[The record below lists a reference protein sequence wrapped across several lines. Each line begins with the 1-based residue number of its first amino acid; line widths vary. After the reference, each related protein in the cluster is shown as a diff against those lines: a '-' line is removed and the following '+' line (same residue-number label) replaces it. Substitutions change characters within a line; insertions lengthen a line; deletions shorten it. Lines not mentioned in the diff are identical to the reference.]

1 MEPAP
6 SEYADHID
14 AVAAFLLHLLGE
26 REKLSRA
33 IRAAK
38 ERQEMDM
45 DSEVSLNS
53 TRQSLASFFRHMVD
67 LRNSEKLLPGGATG
81 YRFNAEGNQVPF
93 RCDAKRVV
101 TIHYDRNRVRSYL
114 KQLTEK
120 SDQVSA
126 QLDRCLINSQVDYDA
141 PFDVNDSFAAVFGD
155 YQEAADRLTSQVR
168 LSRMQQRRNAGRP
181 VQVQMNHNAARQ
193 LTQEKCYLGRPLYGT
208 HRRPAQRDPS
218 ARRFFATTIF
228 PHTQAPPP
236 APHVSTTDEGI

>member
-1 MEPAP
+1 MNLKEAFRFQNKLQSLMDEAERILADDLNITQVKVTALYKKAMPEQENETTVEPAP

-155 YQEAADRLTSQVR
+155 YQE
-168 LSRMQQRRNAGRP
+168 
-181 VQVQMNHNAARQ
+181 RQ
-193 LTQEKCYLGRPLYGT
+193 T
-208 HRRPAQRDPS
+208 A
-218 ARRFFATTIF
+218 
-228 PHTQAPPP
+228 
-236 APHVSTTDEGI
+236 

>member
-1 MEPAP
+1 MNLKEAFRFQNKLQSLMDEAERILADDRNITQVKVTALYKKAMPEQENETTVEPAP

-81 YRFNAEGNQVPF
+81 YRFNAEGNQVTF

-155 YQEAADRLTSQVR
+155 YQE
-168 LSRMQQRRNAGRP
+168 
-181 VQVQMNHNAARQ
+181 RQ
-193 LTQEKCYLGRPLYGT
+193 T
-208 HRRPAQRDPS
+208 A
-218 ARRFFATTIF
+218 
-228 PHTQAPPP
+228 
-236 APHVSTTDEGI
+236 

>member
-1 MEPAP
+1 MILKEAFRFQNKLQSLMDEAERILADDRNITQVKVTALYKKAMPEQENETTVEPAP

-120 SDQVSA
+120 SDRVSA

-155 YQEAADRLTSQVR
+155 YQE
-168 LSRMQQRRNAGRP
+168 
-181 VQVQMNHNAARQ
+181 RQ
-193 LTQEKCYLGRPLYGT
+193 T
-208 HRRPAQRDPS
+208 A
-218 ARRFFATTIF
+218 
-228 PHTQAPPP
+228 
-236 APHVSTTDEGI
+236 

>member
-1 MEPAP
+1 MNLKEAFRFQNKLQSLMDEAERILADDRNITQVKVTALYKKAMPEQENETTVEPAP

-93 RCDAKRVV
+93 RCDAKQVV

-155 YQEAADRLTSQVR
+155 YQE
-168 LSRMQQRRNAGRP
+168 
-181 VQVQMNHNAARQ
+181 RQ
-193 LTQEKCYLGRPLYGT
+193 T
-208 HRRPAQRDPS
+208 A
-218 ARRFFATTIF
+218 
-228 PHTQAPPP
+228 
-236 APHVSTTDEGI
+236 

>member
-1 MEPAP
+1 MNLKEAFRFQNKLQSLMDEAERILADDRNITRVKVTALYKKAMPEQENETTVEPAP

-53 TRQSLASFFRHMVD
+53 TRQSLASFFHHMVD

-155 YQEAADRLTSQVR
+155 YQE
-168 LSRMQQRRNAGRP
+168 
-181 VQVQMNHNAARQ
+181 RQ
-193 LTQEKCYLGRPLYGT
+193 T
-208 HRRPAQRDPS
+208 A
-218 ARRFFATTIF
+218 
-228 PHTQAPPP
+228 
-236 APHVSTTDEGI
+236 

>member
-1 MEPAP
+1 MNLKEAFRFQNKLQSLMDEAERILADDRNITQVKVTALYKKAMPEQENETTVEPAP

-120 SDQVSA
+120 SDRVSA

-155 YQEAADRLTSQVR
+155 YQERQTACPSQVR
-168 LSRMQQRRNAGRP
+168 LSRG
-181 VQVQMNHNAARQ
+181 
-193 LTQEKCYLGRPLYGT
+193 
-208 HRRPAQRDPS
+208 D
-218 ARRFFATTIF
+218 RFRCR
-228 PHTQAPPP
+228 
-236 APHVSTTDEGI
+236 

>member
-1 MEPAP
+1 MNLKEAFRFQNKLQSLMDEAERILADDRNITQVKVTALYKKAMPEQENETTVEPAP

-14 AVAAFLLHLLGE
+14 AVAAFLLYLLGE

-53 TRQSLASFFRHMVD
+53 TRQAMAAFFRHMVD

-101 TIHYDRNRVRSYL
+101 TIHYDRNRVRGYL

-120 SDQVSA
+120 SDRVSA

-155 YQEAADRLTSQVR
+155 YQE
-168 LSRMQQRRNAGRP
+168 
-181 VQVQMNHNAARQ
+181 RQ
-193 LTQEKCYLGRPLYGT
+193 T
-208 HRRPAQRDPS
+208 A
-218 ARRFFATTIF
+218 
-228 PHTQAPPP
+228 
-236 APHVSTTDEGI
+236 

>member
-1 MEPAP
+1 MNLKEAFRFQNKLQSLMDEAERILADDRNITQVKVTALYKKAMPEQENETTVEPAP

-120 SDQVSA
+120 SDRVSA

-155 YQEAADRLTSQVR
+155 YQE
-168 LSRMQQRRNAGRP
+168 
-181 VQVQMNHNAARQ
+181 RQ
-193 LTQEKCYLGRPLYGT
+193 T
-208 HRRPAQRDPS
+208 A
-218 ARRFFATTIF
+218 
-228 PHTQAPPP
+228 
-236 APHVSTTDEGI
+236 

>member
-1 MEPAP
+1 MNLKEAFRFQNKLQSLMDEAERILADDRNITQVKVTALYKKAMPEQENETTVEPAP

-120 SDQVSA
+120 SDRVSA

-155 YQEAADRLTSQVR
+155 Y
-168 LSRMQQRRNAGRP
+168 RNSSLL
-181 VQVQMNHNAARQ
+181 NAYHQ
-193 LTQEKCYLGRPLYGT
+193 
-208 HRRPAQRDPS
+208 
-218 ARRFFATTIF
+218 
-228 PHTQAPPP
+228 
-236 APHVSTTDEGI
+236 

>member
-1 MEPAP
+1 MNLKEAFRFQNKLQSLMDEAERILADDRNITQVKVTALYKKAMPEQENETTVEPAP

-141 PFDVNDSFAAVFGD
+141 LFDVNDSFAAVFGD
-155 YQEAADRLTSQVR
+155 YQE
-168 LSRMQQRRNAGRP
+168 
-181 VQVQMNHNAARQ
+181 RQ
-193 LTQEKCYLGRPLYGT
+193 T
-208 HRRPAQRDPS
+208 A
-218 ARRFFATTIF
+218 
-228 PHTQAPPP
+228 
-236 APHVSTTDEGI
+236 

>member
-1 MEPAP
+1 MNLKEAFRFQNKLQSLMDEAERILADDRNITQVKVTALYKKAMPEQENETTVEPAP

-155 YQEAADRLTSQVR
+155 YQE
-168 LSRMQQRRNAGRP
+168 QQTA
-181 VQVQMNHNAARQ
+181 
-193 LTQEKCYLGRPLYGT
+193 
-208 HRRPAQRDPS
+208 
-218 ARRFFATTIF
+218 
-228 PHTQAPPP
+228 
-236 APHVSTTDEGI
+236 

>member
-1 MEPAP
+1 MNLKEAFRFQNKLQSLMDEAERILADDRNITQVKVTALYKKAMPEQENETTVEPAP

-141 PFDVNDSFAAVFGD
+141 PFDRVRRLSG
-155 YQEAADRLTSQVR
+155 AADRLTQPGPAV
-168 LSRMQQRRNAGRP
+168 P
-181 VQVQMNHNAARQ
+181 DAAEAERGE
-193 LTQEKCYLGRPLYGT
+193 TGSG
-208 HRRPAQRDPS
+208 A
-218 ARRFFATTIF
+218 
-228 PHTQAPPP
+228 
-236 APHVSTTDEGI
+236 DEL

>member
-1 MEPAP
+1 MNLKEAFRFQNKLQSLMDEAERILADDRNITQVKVTALYKKAMPEQENETTVEPAP

-53 TRQSLASFFRHMVD
+53 TRQSLASFFHHMVD

-81 YRFNAEGNQVPF
+81 YRFNAEGNQVPC

-120 SDQVSA
+120 SDRVSA

-155 YQEAADRLTSQVR
+155 YQE
-168 LSRMQQRRNAGRP
+168 
-181 VQVQMNHNAARQ
+181 RQ
-193 LTQEKCYLGRPLYGT
+193 T
-208 HRRPAQRDPS
+208 A
-218 ARRFFATTIF
+218 
-228 PHTQAPPP
+228 
-236 APHVSTTDEGI
+236 

>member
-1 MEPAP
+1 MNLKEAFRFQNKLQSLMDEAERILADDRNITQVKVTALYKKAMPEQENETTVEPAP

-120 SDQVSA
+120 SDRVSA
-126 QLDRCLINSQVDYDA
+126 QLDRCLINSQVDYDD

-155 YQEAADRLTSQVR
+155 YQE
-168 LSRMQQRRNAGRP
+168 
-181 VQVQMNHNAARQ
+181 RQ
-193 LTQEKCYLGRPLYGT
+193 T
-208 HRRPAQRDPS
+208 A
-218 ARRFFATTIF
+218 
-228 PHTQAPPP
+228 
-236 APHVSTTDEGI
+236 

>member
-1 MEPAP
+1 MNLKEAFRFQNKLQSLMDEAERILADDRNITQVKVTALYKKAMPEQENETTVEPAP

-53 TRQSLASFFRHMVD
+53 TRQSLASFFHHMVD

-101 TIHYDRNRVRSYL
+101 TIHSDRNRVRSYL

-155 YQEAADRLTSQVR
+155 YQE
-168 LSRMQQRRNAGRP
+168 
-181 VQVQMNHNAARQ
+181 RQ
-193 LTQEKCYLGRPLYGT
+193 T
-208 HRRPAQRDPS
+208 A
-218 ARRFFATTIF
+218 
-228 PHTQAPPP
+228 
-236 APHVSTTDEGI
+236 

>member
-1 MEPAP
+1 MNLKEAFRFQNKLQSLMDEAERILADDRNITQVKVTALYKKAMPEQETETTVEPAP

-155 YQEAADRLTSQVR
+155 YQE
-168 LSRMQQRRNAGRP
+168 
-181 VQVQMNHNAARQ
+181 RQ
-193 LTQEKCYLGRPLYGT
+193 T
-208 HRRPAQRDPS
+208 A
-218 ARRFFATTIF
+218 
-228 PHTQAPPP
+228 
-236 APHVSTTDEGI
+236 

>member
-1 MEPAP
+1 MNLKEAFRFQNKLQSLMDEAERILADDRNITQVKVTALYKKAMPEQENETTVEPAP

-101 TIHYDRNRVRSYL
+101 TIHYDPNRVRSYL

-155 YQEAADRLTSQVR
+155 YQE
-168 LSRMQQRRNAGRP
+168 
-181 VQVQMNHNAARQ
+181 RQ
-193 LTQEKCYLGRPLYGT
+193 T
-208 HRRPAQRDPS
+208 A
-218 ARRFFATTIF
+218 
-228 PHTQAPPP
+228 
-236 APHVSTTDEGI
+236 

>member
-1 MEPAP
+1 MNLKEAFRFQNKLQSLMDDAERILADDRNITQVKVTALYKKAMPEQENETTVEPAP
-6 SEYADHID
+6 SEYADQIN
-14 AVAAFLLHLLGE
+14 AVAAFLLYLLGE

-33 IRAAK
+33 IRGAK

-101 TIHYDRNRVRSYL
+101 TIHYDRNQVRGYL

-155 YQEAADRLTSQVR
+155 Y
-168 LSRMQQRRNAGRP
+168 
-181 VQVQMNHNAARQ
+181 
-193 LTQEKCYLGRPLYGT
+193 
-208 HRRPAQRDPS
+208 AQGQT
-218 ARRFFATTIF
+218 A
-228 PHTQAPPP
+228 
-236 APHVSTTDEGI
+236 

>member
-1 MEPAP
+1 MNLKEAFRFQNKLQSLMDEAERILADDRNITQVKVTALYKKAMPEQENETTVEPAP

-38 ERQEMDM
+38 ERQEMNM

-155 YQEAADRLTSQVR
+155 YQE
-168 LSRMQQRRNAGRP
+168 
-181 VQVQMNHNAARQ
+181 RQ
-193 LTQEKCYLGRPLYGT
+193 T
-208 HRRPAQRDPS
+208 A
-218 ARRFFATTIF
+218 
-228 PHTQAPPP
+228 
-236 APHVSTTDEGI
+236 

>member
-1 MEPAP
+1 MNLKEAFRFQNKLQSLMDEAERILADDRNITQVKVTALYKKAMPEQENETTVEPAP

-14 AVAAFLLHLLGE
+14 AVAAFLLYLLGE

-120 SDQVSA
+120 SDRVSA

-155 YQEAADRLTSQVR
+155 YQE
-168 LSRMQQRRNAGRP
+168 
-181 VQVQMNHNAARQ
+181 RQ
-193 LTQEKCYLGRPLYGT
+193 T
-208 HRRPAQRDPS
+208 A
-218 ARRFFATTIF
+218 
-228 PHTQAPPP
+228 
-236 APHVSTTDEGI
+236 

>member
-1 MEPAP
+1 MNLKEAFRFQNKLQSLMDEAERILADDRNITQVKVTALYKKAMPEQENETTVEPAP

-14 AVAAFLLHLLGE
+14 AVAAFLRHLLGE

-120 SDQVSA
+120 SDRVSA

-155 YQEAADRLTSQVR
+155 YQE
-168 LSRMQQRRNAGRP
+168 
-181 VQVQMNHNAARQ
+181 RQ
-193 LTQEKCYLGRPLYGT
+193 T
-208 HRRPAQRDPS
+208 A
-218 ARRFFATTIF
+218 
-228 PHTQAPPP
+228 
-236 APHVSTTDEGI
+236 

>member
-1 MEPAP
+1 MNLKEAFRFQNKLQSLMDEAERILADDRNITQVKVTALYKKAMPEQENETTVEPAP

-53 TRQSLASFFRHMVD
+53 TRQSLASFFHHMVD

-126 QLDRCLINSQVDYDA
+126 RLDRCLMNSQVDYDA

-155 YQEAADRLTSQVR
+155 YQE
-168 LSRMQQRRNAGRP
+168 
-181 VQVQMNHNAARQ
+181 RQ
-193 LTQEKCYLGRPLYGT
+193 T
-208 HRRPAQRDPS
+208 A
-218 ARRFFATTIF
+218 
-228 PHTQAPPP
+228 
-236 APHVSTTDEGI
+236 

>member
-1 MEPAP
+1 MNLKEALRFQNKLQSLMDEAERILADDRNITQVKVTALYKKAMPEQENETTAEPAP

-26 REKLSRA
+26 REMLSRA

-155 YQEAADRLTSQVR
+155 YQE
-168 LSRMQQRRNAGRP
+168 
-181 VQVQMNHNAARQ
+181 RQ
-193 LTQEKCYLGRPLYGT
+193 T
-208 HRRPAQRDPS
+208 A
-218 ARRFFATTIF
+218 
-228 PHTQAPPP
+228 
-236 APHVSTTDEGI
+236 

>member
-1 MEPAP
+1 MNLKEAFRFQNKLQSLMDEAERILADDRNITQVKVTALYKKAMPEQENETTVEPAP

-101 TIHYDRNRVRSYL
+101 TIHYDRNRVRGYL
-114 KQLTEK
+114 KQLSEK

-155 YQEAADRLTSQVR
+155 YQE
-168 LSRMQQRRNAGRP
+168 
-181 VQVQMNHNAARQ
+181 RQ
-193 LTQEKCYLGRPLYGT
+193 T
-208 HRRPAQRDPS
+208 A
-218 ARRFFATTIF
+218 
-228 PHTQAPPP
+228 
-236 APHVSTTDEGI
+236 

>member
-1 MEPAP
+1 MNLKEAFRFQNKLQSLMDEAERILADDRNITQVKVTALYKKAMPEQENETTVEPAP

-38 ERQEMDM
+38 ERQEMEM

-155 YQEAADRLTSQVR
+155 YQE
-168 LSRMQQRRNAGRP
+168 
-181 VQVQMNHNAARQ
+181 RQ
-193 LTQEKCYLGRPLYGT
+193 
-208 HRRPAQRDPS
+208 
-218 ARRFFATTIF
+218 
-228 PHTQAPPP
+228 
-236 APHVSTTDEGI
+236 TD

>member
-1 MEPAP
+1 MNLKEAFRFQNKLQSLMDEAERILADDRNITQVKVTALYKKAMPEQENETTVEPAP

-126 QLDRCLINSQVDYDA
+126 QLDRCLINAQVDYDA

-155 YQEAADRLTSQVR
+155 YQE
-168 LSRMQQRRNAGRP
+168 
-181 VQVQMNHNAARQ
+181 RQ
-193 LTQEKCYLGRPLYGT
+193 T
-208 HRRPAQRDPS
+208 A
-218 ARRFFATTIF
+218 
-228 PHTQAPPP
+228 
-236 APHVSTTDEGI
+236 

>member
-1 MEPAP
+1 MNLKEAFRFQNKLQSLMDEAERILADDRNITQVKVTALYKKAMPEQENETTVEPAP

-45 DSEVSLNS
+45 DSEVILNS

-155 YQEAADRLTSQVR
+155 YQE
-168 LSRMQQRRNAGRP
+168 
-181 VQVQMNHNAARQ
+181 RQ
-193 LTQEKCYLGRPLYGT
+193 T
-208 HRRPAQRDPS
+208 A
-218 ARRFFATTIF
+218 
-228 PHTQAPPP
+228 
-236 APHVSTTDEGI
+236 

>member
-1 MEPAP
+1 MNLKEAFRFQNKLQSLMDEAERILADDRNITQVKVTALYKKAMPEQENETTVEPAP

-120 SDQVSA
+120 SDRVSA
-126 QLDRCLINSQVDYDA
+126 QLDRCLITL
-141 PFDVNDSFAAVFGD
+141 VF
-155 YQEAADRLTSQVR
+155 YKNR
-168 LSRMQQRRNAGRP
+168 
-181 VQVQMNHNAARQ
+181 
-193 LTQEKCYLGRPLYGT
+193 
-208 HRRPAQRDPS
+208 
-218 ARRFFATTIF
+218 
-228 PHTQAPPP
+228 
-236 APHVSTTDEGI
+236 

>member
-1 MEPAP
+1 MNLKEAFRFQNKLQSLMDEAERILADDRNITQVKVTALYKKAMPEQENETTVEPAP

-33 IRAAK
+33 ISAAK

-101 TIHYDRNRVRSYL
+101 TIHYDRNRVRRYL

-155 YQEAADRLTSQVR
+155 YQE
-168 LSRMQQRRNAGRP
+168 
-181 VQVQMNHNAARQ
+181 RQ
-193 LTQEKCYLGRPLYGT
+193 T
-208 HRRPAQRDPS
+208 A
-218 ARRFFATTIF
+218 
-228 PHTQAPPP
+228 
-236 APHVSTTDEGI
+236 

>member
-1 MEPAP
+1 MNLKEAFRFQNKLQSLMDEAERILADDRNITQVKVTALYKKAMPEQENETTVEPAP

-14 AVAAFLLHLLGE
+14 AVAAFLLHLRGE

-33 IRAAK
+33 IRATK

-120 SDQVSA
+120 SDRVSA

-155 YQEAADRLTSQVR
+155 YQE
-168 LSRMQQRRNAGRP
+168 
-181 VQVQMNHNAARQ
+181 RQ
-193 LTQEKCYLGRPLYGT
+193 
-208 HRRPAQRDPS
+208 
-218 ARRFFATTIF
+218 
-228 PHTQAPPP
+228 
-236 APHVSTTDEGI
+236 TD

>member
-1 MEPAP
+1 MNLKEAFRFQNKLQSLMDEAECILADDRNITQVKVTALYKKAMPEQENETTVEPAP

-14 AVAAFLLHLLGE
+14 AVAAFLLYLLGE

-120 SDQVSA
+120 SDRVSA

-155 YQEAADRLTSQVR
+155 YQE
-168 LSRMQQRRNAGRP
+168 
-181 VQVQMNHNAARQ
+181 RQ
-193 LTQEKCYLGRPLYGT
+193 T
-208 HRRPAQRDPS
+208 A
-218 ARRFFATTIF
+218 
-228 PHTQAPPP
+228 
-236 APHVSTTDEGI
+236 

>member
-1 MEPAP
+1 MNLKEAFRFQNKLQSLMDEAERILADDRNITQVKVTALYKKAMPEQENETTVEPAP

-26 REKLSRA
+26 REKLSLA

-155 YQEAADRLTSQVR
+155 YQE
-168 LSRMQQRRNAGRP
+168 QQTA
-181 VQVQMNHNAARQ
+181 
-193 LTQEKCYLGRPLYGT
+193 
-208 HRRPAQRDPS
+208 
-218 ARRFFATTIF
+218 
-228 PHTQAPPP
+228 
-236 APHVSTTDEGI
+236 

>member
-1 MEPAP
+1 MTGTITQVKVTALYKKAMPEQENETTVEPAP
-6 SEYADHID
+6 SEYARPHRRRGGLPAPSAGGAGE
-14 AVAAFLLHLLGE
+14 AVP
-26 REKLSRA
+26 A

-155 YQEAADRLTSQVR
+155 YQEPADRLTQPGPAV
-168 LSRMQQRRNAGRP
+168 P
-181 VQVQMNHNAARQ
+181 DAAEAERGE
-193 LTQEKCYLGRPLYGT
+193 TGSG
-208 HRRPAQRDPS
+208 A
-218 ARRFFATTIF
+218 
-228 PHTQAPPP
+228 
-236 APHVSTTDEGI
+236 DEL

>member
-1 MEPAP
+1 MNLKEAFRFQNKLQSLMDEAERILADERNITQVKVTALYKKAMPEQENETTVEPAP

-120 SDQVSA
+120 SDRVSA

-155 YQEAADRLTSQVR
+155 YQE
-168 LSRMQQRRNAGRP
+168 QQTA
-181 VQVQMNHNAARQ
+181 
-193 LTQEKCYLGRPLYGT
+193 
-208 HRRPAQRDPS
+208 
-218 ARRFFATTIF
+218 
-228 PHTQAPPP
+228 
-236 APHVSTTDEGI
+236 